1 LGGAFT
7 AFVAYFAGKYGIG
20 RSLGLVSLASATGAA
35 CARKAP
41 GTAAVLLIAAAGA
54 WFWLGLLFEKPINP
68 VTAPL
73 IFANCITS
81 ILLGWAR
88 FGRTPAVGK

>member
-1 LGGAFT
+1 
-7 AFVAYFAGKYGIG
+7 
-20 RSLGLVSLASATGAA
+20 
-35 CARKAP
+35 
-41 GTAAVLLIAAAGA
+41 LLIAAAGA

-73 IFANCITS
+73 IFANCIAG